1 MVRGCQNL
9 SMDFEALANEHKDA
23 VYRQMIRA
31 CGNREDAE
39 DVLVEAL
46 LKAYRNVDQL
56 RDSGAFRSWL
66 AQIGRRVCWQ
76 LKQRESLMPILQL
89 SAMEEQ
95 GTGVESPE
103 QPPDVLAAQKQMKE
117 LLLAA
122 VESLPEAERQVYEM
136 RELEDMS
143 GEEAAAE
150 LKISL
155 AAMKSRLHRAR
166 AGVRAFLDNA

>member
-1 MVRGCQNL
+1 
-9 SMDFEALANEHKDA
+9 
-23 VYRQMIRA
+23 
-31 CGNREDAE
+31 
-39 DVLVEAL
+39 
-46 LKAYRNVDQL
+46 
-56 RDSGAFRSWL
+56 
-66 AQIGRRVCWQ
+66 
-76 LKQRESLMPILQL
+76 
-89 SAMEEQ
+89 
-95 GTGVESPE
+95 
-103 QPPDVLAAQKQMKE
+103 MKE

-166 AGVRAFLDNA
+166 AGVRAFLDNALTPQAERQQA